1 MKGRKNSMNHTF
13 AICAYKESAYMEKCI
28 KSLKNQTI
36 KSNII
41 LVTSTPNDFL
51 EEISKKYNL
60 PYFINKG
67 EKGITQDWNYAYK
80 MADTELVTIAHQ
92 DDVYL
97 PEYAEHISKAV
108 KGVKKPLI
116 IFTDYAELR
125 NEKPVYHNKLLKIKR
140 IMLMPLRIRGLQKS
154 KFVRRRILA
163 FGCPICCPSVTYM
176 KKNLPKKIFKPGFR
190 SDEDWEAWEMLS
202 KRQGSFVYL
211 NEIQMYHR
219 IHEESETSVIL
230 GDNARN
236 EEDYIMFRKFWPVQ
250 IAKLLAKV
258 YAKSEKSNEL

>member
-1 MKGRKNSMNHTF
+1 MNKDINTNHTF
-13 AICAYKESAYMEKCI
+13 AICAYKESAYLEKCI

-97 PEYAEHISKAV
+97 PEYAEHISKA
-108 KGVKKPLI
+108 K
-116 IFTDYAELR
+116 ELR
-125 NEKPVYHNKLLKIKR
+125 NL
-140 IMLMPLRIRGLQKS
+140 
-154 KFVRRRILA
+154 
-163 FGCPICCPSVTYM
+163 
-176 KKNLPKKIFKPGFR
+176 
-190 SDEDWEAWEMLS
+190 
-202 KRQGSFVYL
+202 
-211 NEIQMYHR
+211 
-219 IHEESETSVIL
+219 
-230 GDNARN
+230 
-236 EEDYIMFRKFWPVQ
+236 
-250 IAKLLAKV
+250 
-258 YAKSEKSNEL
+258 

>member
-1 MKGRKNSMNHTF
+1 MRF
-13 AICAYKESAYMEKCI
+13 A
-28 KSLKNQTI
+28 Q
-36 KSNII
+36 
-41 LVTSTPNDFL
+41 
-51 EEISKKYNL
+51 
-60 PYFINKG
+60 
-67 EKGITQDWNYAYK
+67 
-80 MADTELVTIAHQ
+80 
-92 DDVYL
+92 
-97 PEYAEHISKAV
+97 
-108 KGVKKPLI
+108 
-116 IFTDYAELR
+116 
-125 NEKPVYHNKLLKIKR
+125 
-140 IMLMPLRIRGLQKS
+140 
-154 KFVRRRILA
+154 
-163 FGCPICCPSVTYM
+163 
-176 KKNLPKKIFKPGFR
+176 NLPKKIFKPGFR

>member
-1 MKGRKNSMNHTF
+1 MNHTF
-13 AICAYKESAYMEKCI
+13 AICAYKESTYLEKCI

-97 PEYAEHISKAV
+97 PEYAEHIIKAV

-125 NEKPVYHNKLLKIKR
+125 NEKPVYQNKLLKIKR

-154 KFVRRRILA
+154 KFVRRRILSL
-163 FGCPICCPSVTYM
+163 GCPICCP
-176 KKNLPKKIFKPGFR
+176 
-190 SDEDWEAWEMLS
+190 
-202 KRQGSFVYL
+202 
-211 NEIQMYHR
+211 
-219 IHEESETSVIL
+219 
-230 GDNARN
+230 
-236 EEDYIMFRKFWPVQ
+236 
-250 IAKLLAKV
+250 
-258 YAKSEKSNEL
+258 

>member
-1 MKGRKNSMNHTF
+1 MNHTF
-13 AICAYKESAYMEKCI
+13 AICAYKESAYLEKCI

-163 FGCPICCPSVTYM
+163 FGC
-176 KKNLPKKIFKPGFR
+176 L
-190 SDEDWEAWEMLS
+190 
-202 KRQGSFVYL
+202 FVVHQL
-211 NEIQMYHR
+211 HI
-219 IHEESETSVIL
+219 
-230 GDNARN
+230 
-236 EEDYIMFRKFWPVQ
+236 
-250 IAKLLAKV
+250 
-258 YAKSEKSNEL
+258 